1 MFILLFLELF
11 FSLEKNNI
19 SSFVFFMNELNHHF
33 YQFFINKPKLLN
45 YLTIIDKVMK
55 KNTFKHSLLNLF
67 FNEK

>member
-1 MFILLFLELF
+1 
-11 FSLEKNNI
+11 
-19 SSFVFFMNELNHHF
+19 MNELNHHF